1 MKAQSGQALV
11 EWTLSALV
19 LILFALGM
27 VAVGH
32 VVGEYMAVRAAAT
45 QAAFAAAR
53 APSEQA
59 AQSAASQ
66 AAQEAVAGS
75 QVRDFRI
82 TVDTGGFRR
91 GATLTA
97 EASGCVSLEPFAL
110 ISRVLGRCVSLRW
123 AAHALI
129 EPYRSRSP

>member
-11 EWTLSALV
+11 EWALSALV
-19 LILFALGM
+19 LMLFAFGM

-59 AQSAASQ
+59 AQSAALQ

-75 QVRDFRI
+75 QLRNFQI
-82 TVDTGGFRR
+82 ALDTAGFQRGG
-91 GATLTA
+91 TLTA
-97 EASGCVSLEPFAL
+97 VATGCVSLEAFSLAA
-110 ISRVLGRCVSLRW
+110 RFLGRCVALRW
-123 AAHALI
+123 TAHALI
-129 EPYRSRSP
+129 EPYRSRAP